1 MCFDIGIVT
10 CGPNEALVISGMCQ
24 GGKPT
29 FISGGRALVFPCIQ
43 TVQRI
48 PLNTMTL
55 EVHSP
60 RVYTSQ
66 GVPISV
72 IGTAQVKINGSS
84 EQMLEFAAEQ
94 FGGKPPHEILR
105 ICLETMEGHQRAIM
119 GNMTVEEIYRDRQT
133 FSQKVFDVASVD
145 LHNMGISVISY
156 TLKDIRDEVG
166 YLASLGQARTAQVKR
181 DALIGEAEAKRDSG
195 IEEAKAEEQRMEAK
209 LKNDTDIAMSKRDF
223 ELKKATYDTEV
234 NTAKAEA
241 EMAYAL
247 QAAKVQARIKEEEMQ
262 VKVVERQQ
270 NIAIQEQEI
279 MRKEKELDSKVKKP
293 AEAEKFKLEKLAEA
307 ERLRIVLEAEANAE
321 ALAVKGEAEAF
332 AIEAKAKAEADQMAK
347 KADAFKEYREAAMV
361 DMMLKVLPQVAA
373 EISGPISQAN
383 KITMIASGDGAI
395 GANRITGEVL
405 DIMGSLPDTV
415 KRMTG
420 VDISAK
426 MITVQD

>member
-1 MCFDIGIVT
+1 M
-10 CGPNEALVISGMCQ
+10 
-24 GGKPT
+24 
-29 FISGGRALVFPCIQ
+29 VF
-43 TVQRI
+43 
-48 PLNTMTL
+48 
-55 EVHSP
+55 E
-60 RVYTSQ
+60 
-66 GVPISV
+66 
-72 IGTAQVKINGSS
+72 
-84 EQMLEFAAEQ
+84 
-94 FGGKPPHEILR
+94 
-105 ICLETMEGHQRAIM
+105 
-119 GNMTVEEIYRDRQT
+119 
-133 FSQKVFDVASVD
+133 VASRNLYD
-145 LHNMGISVISY
+145 MGISVISY
-156 TLKDIRDEVG
+156 TLKDIRDDVG
-166 YLASLGQARTAQVKR
+166 YLASLGQAQTAQVKKN
-181 DALIGEAEAKRDSG
+181 AIIGEAEAKRDAT
-195 IEEAKAEEQRMEAK
+195 IAEALADEQRMEAK
-209 LKNDTDIAMSKRDF
+209 LSNDTEIARAKRDY
-223 ELKKATYDTEV
+223 ELKKAQYDTEV
-234 NTAKAEA
+234 NGAKAEA

-279 MRKEKELDSKVKKP
+279 MRKEKELDSKIKKP